1 MDYKKILT
9 GVLAKTLNIG
19 DGEAAELIKDGE
31 NITEETITSSI
42 LDKDK
47 ERVKVL
53 TNSKKEEHFQDG
65 YKKAKKE
72 ERAKLE
78 EEVKAEFGIESDKTG
93 IDLIKDVVTAQS
105 KSDGGKEG
113 VTDEDIMKSKP
124 YQDLLKTKKDEL
136 ATQKT
141 EFENQINTLK
151 SEQMAEKNFAFVGK
165 TAIEKLAGLNPV
177 VSGNAEI
184 ASNIQNLFIKSI
196 TDKYDIV
203 EKDGKTEVLGKDG
216 KVAIDAHGNPLN
228 YDELV
233 KSHATKF
240 YEFKANNGG
249 SNAGNSGEGGSG
261 GSGSGGAGYPAN
273 VQKPKTLEELNKL
286 LNDESISAADRVT
299 ISETYNKES
308 QGIV

>member
-19 DGEAAELIKDGE
+19 IGEAAELIKDGE
-31 NITEETITSSI
+31 NITEETIQSNI
-42 LDKDK
+42 LEKDK
-47 ERVKVL
+47 ERVKNL
-53 TNSKKEEHFQDG
+53 TTAKKEEFFQDG

-78 EEVKAEFGIESDKTG
+78 EEVKTEFGIESDKTG
-93 IDLIKDVVTAQS
+93 IDLIKDIVTAQS

-124 YQDLLKTKKDEL
+124 YQDLLKSKKTDLE
-136 ATQKT
+136 TQKT
-141 EFENQINTLK
+141 EFEKQINTLK
-151 SEQMAEKNFAFVGK
+151 SEQMAEKNAALVGK

-177 VSGNAEI
+177 ISQNAEI

-196 TDKYDIV
+196 TDKYDVV
-203 EKDGKTEVLGKDG
+203 EKDGKFEVLGKDG

-233 KSHATKF
+233 KNQATKF
-240 YEFKANNGG
+240 YEFKSNNGG

-261 GSGSGGAGYPAN
+261 GQGSGGAGYPAN
-273 VQKPKTLEELNKL
+273 IQKPKNLEELNKL
-286 LNDESISAADRVT
+286 LNDENIPAADRVT